1 MSKLFTIEMPSG
13 KQVGLPKKINFD
25 FNLKGAITTAEAWMI
40 RAIAVILLVLI
51 IYTIFSKVLS
61 AQMISKQKEI
71 ENLMAEQ
78 QQQIDTATDNSKTLD
93 TKTESYKKLIAD
105 LKRLNEKISDAAARR
120 NSIPNLLNQIMSA
133 IPNKVQLVQIEN
145 TEDRTVVI
153 NAQSYDY
160 DQLGYFVAVL
170 KTKNILKKVITSSTA
185 KPDGLIY
192 ISIEGELP

>member
-1 MSKLFTIEMPSG
+1 MPSG

>member
-1 MSKLFTIEMPSG
+1 
-13 KQVGLPKKINFD
+13 
-25 FNLKGAITTAEAWMI
+25 
-40 RAIAVILLVLI
+40 
-51 IYTIFSKVLS
+51 
-61 AQMISKQKEI
+61 
-71 ENLMAEQ
+71 
-78 QQQIDTATDNSKTLD
+78 
-93 TKTESYKKLIAD
+93 
-105 LKRLNEKISDAAARR
+105 
-120 NSIPNLLNQIMSA
+120 MSA

-160 DQLGYFVAVL
+160 DQLGYFVAVI